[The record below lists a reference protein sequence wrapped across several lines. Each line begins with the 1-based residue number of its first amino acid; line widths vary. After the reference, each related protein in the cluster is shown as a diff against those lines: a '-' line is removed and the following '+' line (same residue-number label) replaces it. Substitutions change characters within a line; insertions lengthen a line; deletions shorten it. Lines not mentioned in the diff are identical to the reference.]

1 MRVLVTGGSGYIGTH
16 TLVELVAAGYS
27 PIVLDNFSNSLRTA
41 VHRVERITG
50 VGIPVYEADIRD
62 RESIRG
68 VFLANTDIDAVIHF
82 AGLKAVG
89 ESVRRP
95 LDYYTNNVA
104 GSLNLFATMEEFGC
118 TRLIFSSSASVY
130 GDSPSMPIREDS
142 PVSPASPYACSKLH
156 VEEILRDLYKANTQ
170 WQICLLRYFNPV
182 GAHPSGMI
190 GESPA
195 GIPNNLMPYIAQ
207 VAMGLRE
214 KLRVF
219 GNDYPTMDGTGV
231 RDYIHVVDLAQGHVQ
246 ALQAL
251 SQEQVLTLNLGTG
264 VGYSVMQVLRAF
276 EQACGRSIPFEVAPR
291 RSGDVAQCYADPE
304 LAYRLLSWRASIGL
318 EQMCRDAWNWQM
330 HGSGD

>member
-1 MRVLVTGGSGYIGTH
+1 
-16 TLVELVAAGYS
+16 
-27 PIVLDNFSNSLRTA
+27 
-41 VHRVERITG
+41 
-50 VGIPVYEADIRD
+50 
-62 RESIRG
+62 
-68 VFLANTDIDAVIHF
+68 
-82 AGLKAVG
+82 
-89 ESVRRP
+89 
-95 LDYYTNNVA
+95 
-104 GSLNLFATMEEFGC
+104 
-118 TRLIFSSSASVY
+118 
-130 GDSPSMPIREDS
+130 
-142 PVSPASPYACSKLH
+142 
-156 VEEILRDLYKANTQ
+156 
-170 WQICLLRYFNPV
+170 
-182 GAHPSGMI
+182 MI